1 VSGVGEE
8 KESRMRDWITA
19 LSLLTTAL
27 IAAPAMAQER
37 PWEWGMHPGWWMWG
51 AGGMVMVLMMLV
63 FWGLV
68 IAALVLVVGAVS
80 TGFAIAAAGGDEQPL
95 TGSDLEQAK
104 AAALAHTGGGTVTE
118 TETGDDGAAYSV
130 EVRLADGTQVEVNLD
145 GNFDVIGQATDD
157 DGPGDQ
163 EGPGDDD

>member
-1 VSGVGEE
+1 MNR
-8 KESRMRDWITA
+8 K
-19 LSLLTTAL
+19 L
-27 IAAPAMAQER
+27 
-37 PWEWGMHPGWWMWG
+37 
-51 AGGMVMVLMMLV
+51 VL
-63 FWGLV
+63 

-157 DGPGDQ
+157 DGPGDE